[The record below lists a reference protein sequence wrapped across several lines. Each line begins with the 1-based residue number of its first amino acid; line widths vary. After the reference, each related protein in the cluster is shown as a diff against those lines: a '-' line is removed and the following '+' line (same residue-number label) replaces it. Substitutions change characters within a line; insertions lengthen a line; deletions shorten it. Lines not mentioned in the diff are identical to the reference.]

1 MGIEAQHGKAICVAG
16 GWRHGCRGRMGLT
29 VEPLAEGVHVGRER
43 SALARKAC
51 VMVLGCL
58 DLVGGYWPWQI
69 EWRVGRV
76 RGGALR
82 LKSERLWIA
91 SGAVA

>member
-1 MGIEAQHGKAICVAG
+1 MQGKDG
-16 GWRHGCRGRMGLT
+16 T
-29 VEPLAEGVHVGRER
+29 NVEPLAEGVHVGRER
-43 SALARKAC
+43 SALARKVC

-58 DLVGGYWPWQI
+58 DLVGGCWPWQI
-69 EWRVGRV
+69 EWRVVGV